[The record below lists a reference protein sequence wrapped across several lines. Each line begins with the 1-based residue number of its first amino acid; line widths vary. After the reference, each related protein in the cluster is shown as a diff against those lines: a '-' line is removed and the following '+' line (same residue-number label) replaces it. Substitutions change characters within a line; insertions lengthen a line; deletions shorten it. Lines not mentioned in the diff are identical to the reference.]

1 MILINIGDEL
11 LIGQVV
17 NTNAAFIGQQMI
29 LAGFEITETLTI
41 GDDADTIRQTVES
54 AFERCD
60 TVLMTGGLGPTKDDI
75 TKRVI
80 CDLFHRELVMD
91 EPTLEQVTRM
101 FAARG
106 MELTET
112 NRQQAAVPSGCTV
125 LTNSLGTAPGL
136 WLEEK
141 GRTLIALPGVP
152 FEMERLIREEVLPRL
167 KNRTDAHLSVEYRV
181 LQCTGITESGLSDL
195 LEDFEKQLPPELKLA
210 YLPKPGIIRLRLT
223 GRGEDHNTVASLLE
237 THFQQLKT
245 LTAAYA
251 FTDEDIEMEEVVGR
265 LLVKAGKNLATAE
278 SCTGG
283 YIAHLITKVP
293 GSSRYFQGSLVSYS
307 NDVKR
312 DLLNVREDNLKR
324 RGAVSEQVVSD
335 MALNAM
341 GLFDV
346 DYTIA
351 TSGIAGPD
359 GGTKE
364 KPVGTVWIAVAT
376 PVRLVTREFH
386 FGSMTGRL
394 QIVERAA
401 RTALNMLRI
410 EIEKDLGNLPIQQ

>member
-17 NTNAAFIGQQMI
+17 NTNAAFIGQQMSA
-29 LAGFEITETLTI
+29 AGFELTDVITI
-41 GDDADTIRQTVES
+41 GDNSQAIR
-54 AFERCD
+54 D
-60 TVLMTGGLGPTKDDI
+60 TVTTSLAKTDVVIMTGGLGPTKDDI
-75 TKRVI
+75 TKKII
-80 CDLFHRELVMD
+80 CDIFQRELVMD
-91 EPTLEQVTRM
+91 EPTLKHVTEI
-101 FAARG
+101 FASRG
-106 MELTET
+106 MDLTET
-112 NRQQAAVPSGCTV
+112 NRQQALVPQGCTV
-125 LTNSLGTAPGL
+125 LSNPLGTAPGL
-136 WLEEK
+136 WIEQDSK
-141 GRTLIALPGVP
+141 VLIALPGVP
-152 FEMERLIREEVLPRL
+152 FEMEKLIRDEVMPRL
-167 KNRTDAHLSVEYRV
+167 EAHKKDQHAILHRV
-181 LQCTGITESGLSDL
+181 LQCTNISESGLSDL
-195 LEDFEKQLPPELKLA
+195 LENFEQQLPPELKLA

-223 GRGEDHNTVASLLE
+223 ARGDNKESLKALLDQHFNELKKLTVE
-237 THFQQLKT
+237 
-245 LTAAYA
+245 YA
-251 FTDEDIEMEEVVGR
+251 FTDEDIEIEEVVGR
-265 LLVKAGKNLATAE
+265 LLTKAGKTLATAE

-283 YIAHLITKVP
+283 YVAHLITSVP

-307 NDVKR
+307 NDIKR

-376 PVRLVTREFH
+376 PVRLTTHEFH
-386 FGSMTGRL
+386 FGSRTGRK
-394 QIVERAA
+394 QIIERAA
-401 RTALNMLRI
+401 RAALNMLRI
-410 EIEKDLGNLPIQQ
+410 EIEKDIR

>member
-17 NTNAAFIGQQMI
+17 NTNAAFIGQQMTA
-29 LAGFEITETLTI
+29 AGFELTDVITI
-41 GDDADTIRQTVES
+41 GDDGLAIREAVERAMS
-54 AFERCD
+54 KTD
-60 TVLMTGGLGPTKDDI
+60 VVLMTGGLGPTKDDI
-75 TKRVI
+75 TKKVI
-80 CDLFHRELVMD
+80 CDIFQRELVID
-91 EPTLEQVTRM
+91 EATLKQVTEM

-112 NRQQAAVPSGCTV
+112 NRQQAAVPDGCVV
-125 LTNSLGTAPGL
+125 LTNTLGTAPGL
-136 WLEEK
+136 WLEK
-141 GRTLIALPGVP
+141 DGKVLISLPGVP
-152 FEMERLIREEVLPRL
+152 FEMEKLIKDEVLPRL
-167 KNRTDAHLSVEYRV
+167 KAGKFRSSSLLYKVV
-181 LQCTGITESGLSDL
+181 QCTNITESGLSDM
-195 LEDFEKQLPPELKLA
+195 LEEYEKQLPEGFKLA

-223 GRGEDHNTVASLLE
+223 AEGNDTEQLQTTLDQQFDLLKQQVAE
-237 THFQQLKT
+237 
-245 LTAAYA
+245 YA
-251 FTDEDIEMEEVVGR
+251 FTDEDIELEEVVGR
-265 LLVKAGKNLATAE
+265 LLVKAGKTMATAE

-283 YIAHLITKVP
+283 YIAHLITSVP

-307 NDVKR
+307 NDIKR

-324 RGAVSEQVVSD
+324 RGAVSEPVVSD

-359 GGTKE
+359 GGTPE

-376 PVRLVTREFH
+376 PVRLATKEFR
-386 FGSMTGRL
+386 FGSRMGRK
-394 QIVERAA
+394 QIIERAA
-401 RTALNMLRI
+401 RAALNMLRI
-410 EIEKDLGNLPIQQ
+410 EIEKDQR

>member
-17 NTNAAFIGQQMI
+17 NTNAAFIGQQMTA
-29 LAGFEITETLTI
+29 AGFELTDVITI
-41 GDDADTIRQTVES
+41 GDDGPAIREAVERAMS
-54 AFERCD
+54 KTD
-60 TVLMTGGLGPTKDDI
+60 VVLMTGGLGPTKDDI
-75 TKRVI
+75 TKKVI
-80 CDLFHRELVMD
+80 CDIFQRELVID
-91 EPTLEQVTRM
+91 EATLKQVTEM

-112 NRQQAAVPSGCTV
+112 NRQQAAVPEGCVV
-125 LTNSLGTAPGL
+125 LTNTLGTAPGL
-136 WLEEK
+136 WLEK
-141 GRTLIALPGVP
+141 DGKVLISLPGVP
-152 FEMERLIREEVLPRL
+152 FEMEKLIKDEVLPRL
-167 KNRTDAHLSVEYRV
+167 KAGKFRSSSLLYKVV
-181 LQCTGITESGLSDL
+181 QCTNITESGLSDM
-195 LEDFEKQLPPELKLA
+195 LEEYEKQLPEGFKLA

-223 GRGEDHNTVASLLE
+223 AEGNDTEQMQTTLDQQFDLLKQQVAE
-237 THFQQLKT
+237 
-245 LTAAYA
+245 YA
-251 FTDEDIEMEEVVGR
+251 FTDEDIELEEVVGR
-265 LLVKAGKNLATAE
+265 LLVKAGKTMATAE

-283 YIAHLITKVP
+283 YIAHLITSVP

-307 NDVKR
+307 NDIKR

-324 RGAVSEQVVSD
+324 RGAVSEPVVSD

-359 GGTKE
+359 GGTPE

-376 PVRLVTREFH
+376 PVRLATKEFR
-386 FGSMTGRL
+386 FGSRMGRK
-394 QIVERAA
+394 QIIERAA
-401 RTALNMLRI
+401 CAALNMLRI
-410 EIEKDLGNLPIQQ
+410 EIEKDLR

>member
-17 NTNAAFIGQQMI
+17 NTNAAFIGQQMTA
-29 LAGFEITETLTI
+29 AGFELTDVITI
-41 GDDADTIRQTVES
+41 GDDGPAIREAVERAMS
-54 AFERCD
+54 KTD
-60 TVLMTGGLGPTKDDI
+60 VVLMTGGLGPTKDDI
-75 TKRVI
+75 TKKVI
-80 CDLFHRELVMD
+80 CDIFQRKLVIN
-91 EPTLEQVTRM
+91 EATLKQVTEM

-112 NRQQAAVPSGCTV
+112 NRQQAAVPEGCVV
-125 LTNSLGTAPGL
+125 LTNTLGTAPGL
-136 WLEEK
+136 WLEK
-141 GRTLIALPGVP
+141 DGKVLISLPGVP
-152 FEMERLIREEVLPRL
+152 FEMEKLIKDEVLPRL
-167 KNRTDAHLSVEYRV
+167 KAGKFRSSSLLYKVV
-181 LQCTGITESGLSDL
+181 QCTNVTESGLSDM
-195 LEDFEKQLPPELKLA
+195 LEEYEKQLPEGFKLA

-223 GRGEDHNTVASLLE
+223 AEGNDIEQMQTTLDQQFDLLKQQVAE
-237 THFQQLKT
+237 
-245 LTAAYA
+245 YA
-251 FTDEDIEMEEVVGR
+251 FTDEDIELEEVVGR
-265 LLVKAGKNLATAE
+265 LLVKVGKTMATAE

-283 YIAHLITKVP
+283 YIAHLITSVP

-307 NDVKR
+307 NDIKR

-324 RGAVSEQVVSD
+324 RGAVSEPVVSD

-359 GGTKE
+359 GGTPE

-376 PVRLVTREFH
+376 PVRLATKEFR
-386 FGSMTGRL
+386 FGSRMGRK
-394 QIVERAA
+394 QIIERAA
-401 RTALNMLRI
+401 RAALNMLRI
-410 EIEKDLGNLPIQQ
+410 EIEKDLR

>member
-17 NTNAAFIGQQMI
+17 NTNAAFIGQQMTA
-29 LAGFEITETLTI
+29 AGFELTDVITI
-41 GDDADTIRQTVES
+41 GDDGPAIREAVERAMS
-54 AFERCD
+54 KTD
-60 TVLMTGGLGPTKDDI
+60 VVLMTGGLGPTKDDI
-75 TKRVI
+75 TKKVI
-80 CDLFHRELVMD
+80 CDIFQRELVID
-91 EPTLEQVTRM
+91 EATLKQVTEM

-112 NRQQAAVPSGCTV
+112 NRQQAAVPEGCVV
-125 LTNSLGTAPGL
+125 LTNTLGTAPGL
-136 WLEEK
+136 WLEK
-141 GRTLIALPGVP
+141 DGKVLISLPGVP
-152 FEMERLIREEVLPRL
+152 FEMEKLIKDEVLPRL
-167 KNRTDAHLSVEYRV
+167 KAGKFRSSSLLYKVV
-181 LQCTGITESGLSDL
+181 QCTNITESGLSDM
-195 LEDFEKQLPPELKLA
+195 LEEYEKQLPEGFKLA

-223 GRGEDHNTVASLLE
+223 AEGNDTEQMQTTLDQQFDLLKQQVAE
-237 THFQQLKT
+237 
-245 LTAAYA
+245 YA
-251 FTDEDIEMEEVVGR
+251 FTDEDIELEEVVGR
-265 LLVKAGKNLATAE
+265 LLVKACKTMATAE

-283 YIAHLITKVP
+283 YIAHLITSVP

-307 NDVKR
+307 NDIKR

-324 RGAVSEQVVSD
+324 RGAVSEPVVSD

-359 GGTKE
+359 GGTPE

-376 PVRLVTREFH
+376 PVRLATKEFR
-386 FGSMTGRL
+386 FGSRMGRK
-394 QIVERAA
+394 QIIERAA
-401 RTALNMLRI
+401 RAALNMLRI
-410 EIEKDLGNLPIQQ
+410 EIEKDLR

>member
-17 NTNAAFIGQQMI
+17 NTNAAFIGQQMSA
-29 LAGFEITETLTI
+29 AGFELTDVITI
-41 GDDADTIRQTVES
+41 GDDSQAIR
-54 AFERCD
+54 D
-60 TVLMTGGLGPTKDDI
+60 TVTSSLAKTDVVIMTGGLGPTKDDI
-75 TKRVI
+75 TKKII
-80 CDLFHRELVMD
+80 CDIFQRELVMD
-91 EPTLEQVTRM
+91 EPTLQHVTEI
-101 FAARG
+101 FASRG
-106 MELTET
+106 MDLTET
-112 NRQQAAVPSGCTV
+112 NRQQALVPKDCTV
-125 LTNSLGTAPGL
+125 LSNPLGTAPGL
-136 WLEEK
+136 WIEQDSK
-141 GRTLIALPGVP
+141 VLIALPGVP
-152 FEMERLIREEVLPRL
+152 FEMEKLIKDEVMPRL
-167 KNRTDAHLSVEYRV
+167 EAHKKDQHAILHRV
-181 LQCTGITESGLSDL
+181 LQCTNISESGLSDL
-195 LEDFEKQLPPELKLA
+195 LENFEKQLPPELKLA

-223 GRGEDHNTVASLLE
+223 ARGDNKESLKALLDQ
-237 THFQQLKT
+237 HFSELKT
-245 LTAAYA
+245 LTTEYA
-251 FTDEDIEMEEVVGR
+251 FTDEDIEIEEVVGR
-265 LLVKAGKNLATAE
+265 LLTKSGKTLATAE

-283 YIAHLITKVP
+283 YIAHLITSVP

-307 NDVKR
+307 NDIKR

-376 PVRLVTREFH
+376 PVRLTTREFH
-386 FGSMTGRL
+386 FGSRTGRK
-394 QIVERAA
+394 QIIERAA
-401 RTALNMLRI
+401 RAALNMLRI
-410 EIEKDLGNLPIQQ
+410 EIEKDIK

>member
-17 NTNAAFIGQQMI
+17 NTNAAFIGQQMSA
-29 LAGFEITETLTI
+29 AGFELTDVITI
-41 GDDADTIRQTVES
+41 GDDSQAIR
-54 AFERCD
+54 D
-60 TVLMTGGLGPTKDDI
+60 TVTSSLAKTDVVIMTGGLGPTKDDI
-75 TKRVI
+75 TKKII
-80 CDLFHRELVMD
+80 CDIFQRELVMD
-91 EPTLEQVTRM
+91 EPTLQHVTEI
-101 FAARG
+101 FASRG
-106 MELTET
+106 MDLTET
-112 NRQQAAVPSGCTV
+112 NRQQALVPKDCTV
-125 LTNSLGTAPGL
+125 LSNPLGTAPGL
-136 WLEEK
+136 WIEQDSK
-141 GRTLIALPGVP
+141 VLIALPGVP
-152 FEMERLIREEVLPRL
+152 FEMEKLIKDEVMPRL
-167 KNRTDAHLSVEYRV
+167 EAHKKDQHAILHRV
-181 LQCTGITESGLSDL
+181 LQCTNISESGLSDL
-195 LEDFEKQLPPELKLA
+195 LENFEKQLPPELKLA

-223 GRGEDHNTVASLLE
+223 ARGDDKES
-237 THFQQLKT
+237 LKT
-245 LTAAYA
+245 LLDQHFNELKKLTAEYA
-251 FTDEDIEMEEVVGR
+251 FTDEDIEIEEVVGR
-265 LLVKAGKNLATAE
+265 LLTKSGKTLATAE

-283 YIAHLITKVP
+283 YVAHLITSVP

-307 NDVKR
+307 NDIKR

-376 PVRLVTREFH
+376 PVRLTTREFH
-386 FGSMTGRL
+386 FGSRTGRK
-394 QIVERAA
+394 QIIERAA
-401 RTALNMLRI
+401 RAALNMLRI
-410 EIEKDLGNLPIQQ
+410 EIEKDIR

>member
-17 NTNAAFIGQQMI
+17 NTNAAFIGQQMA
-29 LAGFEITETLTI
+29 LAGFSLTDVLTI
-41 GDDADTIRQTVES
+41 GDNGDDIRQTVS
-54 AFERCD
+54 AALVKTD
-60 TVLMTGGLGPTKDDI
+60 VVLMTGGLGPTKDDI
-75 TKRVI
+75 TKKVI
-80 CDLFHRELVMD
+80 CDIFQRSLVMD
-91 EPTLEQVTRM
+91 EPTLEHVTQL

-106 MELTET
+106 MELTDT
-112 NRQQAAVPSGCTV
+112 NRDQALVPDGCTV
-125 LTNSLGTAPGL
+125 LYNPLGTAPGL
-136 WLEEK
+136 WMEDNGK
-141 GRTLIALPGVP
+141 VLIALPGVP
-152 FEMERLIREEVLPRL
+152 FEMERLIKEEVLPRL
-167 KNRTDAHLSVEYRV
+167 KNRDERHHAIEYRV

-195 LEDFEKQLPPELKLA
+195 LVDYERELPAELKLA

-223 GRGEDHNTVASLLE
+223 GQSDDREKLLGMLDE
-237 THFQQLKT
+237 HFQKLKE
-245 LTAAYA
+245 LTKEYA
-251 FTDEDIEMEEVVGR
+251 FTDEDIELEEVVGR
-265 LLVKAGKNLATAE
+265 LLVKANKTLATAE

-307 NDVKR
+307 NEVKR

-359 GGTKE
+359 GGTAQ
-364 KPVGTVWIAVAT
+364 KPVGTVWIAIAT
-376 PVRLVTREFH
+376 PVRLITKEFH
-386 FGSMTGRL
+386 FGSRTGRQ

-401 RTALNMLRI
+401 HAALNMLRI
-410 EIEKDLGNLPIQQ
+410 AIEQDLNL

>member
-17 NTNAAFIGQQMI
+17 NTNAAFIGQQMTA
-29 LAGFEITETLTI
+29 AGFELTDVITI
-41 GDDADTIRQTVES
+41 GDDGPAIREAVERAMS
-54 AFERCD
+54 KTD
-60 TVLMTGGLGPTKDDI
+60 VVLMTGGLGPTKDDI
-75 TKRVI
+75 TKKVI
-80 CDLFHRELVMD
+80 CDIFQRELVID
-91 EPTLEQVTRM
+91 EATLKQVTEI

-112 NRQQAAVPSGCTV
+112 NRQQAAVPEGCVV
-125 LTNSLGTAPGL
+125 LTNTLGTAPGL
-136 WLEEK
+136 WLEKDEK
-141 GRTLIALPGVP
+141 VLISLPGVP
-152 FEMERLIREEVLPRL
+152 FEMEKLIKDEVLPRL
-167 KNRTDAHLSVEYRV
+167 KAGKFRSSSLLYKVV
-181 LQCTGITESGLSDL
+181 QCTNITESGLSDM
-195 LEDFEKQLPPELKLA
+195 LEEYEKQLPEGFKLA

-223 GRGEDHNTVASLLE
+223 AEGNDTEQMQTTLDQQFDLLKQQVAE
-237 THFQQLKT
+237 
-245 LTAAYA
+245 YA
-251 FTDEDIEMEEVVGR
+251 FTDEDIELEEVVGR
-265 LLVKAGKNLATAE
+265 LLVKAGKTMATAE

-283 YIAHLITKVP
+283 YIAHLITSVP

-307 NDVKR
+307 NDIKR

-324 RGAVSEQVVSD
+324 RGAVSEPVVSD

-359 GGTKE
+359 GGTPE

-376 PVRLVTREFH
+376 PVRLATKEFR
-386 FGSMTGRL
+386 FGSRMGRK
-394 QIVERAA
+394 QIIERAA
-401 RTALNMLRI
+401 RAALNMLRI
-410 EIEKDLGNLPIQQ
+410 EIEKDLR

>member
-17 NTNAAFIGQQMI
+17 NTNAAFIGQQMTA
-29 LAGFEITETLTI
+29 AGFELTDVITI
-41 GDDADTIRQTVES
+41 GDDGPAIREAVERAMS
-54 AFERCD
+54 KTD
-60 TVLMTGGLGPTKDDI
+60 VVLMTGGLGPTKDDI
-75 TKRVI
+75 TKKVI
-80 CDLFHRELVMD
+80 CDIFQRKLVID
-91 EPTLEQVTRM
+91 EATLKQVTEM

-112 NRQQAAVPSGCTV
+112 NRQQAAVPEGCVV
-125 LTNSLGTAPGL
+125 LTNTLGTAPGL
-136 WLEEK
+136 WLEK
-141 GRTLIALPGVP
+141 DGKVLISLPGVP
-152 FEMERLIREEVLPRL
+152 FEMEKLIKDEVLPRL
-167 KNRTDAHLSVEYRV
+167 KAGKFRSSSLLYKVV
-181 LQCTGITESGLSDL
+181 QCTNITESGLSDM
-195 LEDFEKQLPPELKLA
+195 LEEYEKQLPEGFKLA

-223 GRGEDHNTVASLLE
+223 AEGNDTEQMQTTLDQQFDLLKQQVAE
-237 THFQQLKT
+237 
-245 LTAAYA
+245 YA
-251 FTDEDIEMEEVVGR
+251 FTDEDIELEEVVGR
-265 LLVKAGKNLATAE
+265 LLVKTGKTMATAE

-283 YIAHLITKVP
+283 YIAHLITSVP

-307 NDVKR
+307 NDIKR

-324 RGAVSEQVVSD
+324 RGAVSEPVVSD

-359 GGTKE
+359 GGTPE

-376 PVRLVTREFH
+376 PVRLATKEFR
-386 FGSMTGRL
+386 FGSRMGRK
-394 QIVERAA
+394 QIIERAA
-401 RTALNMLRI
+401 RAALNMLRI
-410 EIEKDLGNLPIQQ
+410 EIEKDLR

>member
-17 NTNAAFIGQQMI
+17 NTNAAFIGQQMA
-29 LAGFEITETLTI
+29 LAGFSLTDVLTI
-41 GDDADTIRQTVES
+41 GDNGDDIRQTVS
-54 AFERCD
+54 AALAKTD
-60 TVLMTGGLGPTKDDI
+60 VVLMTGGLGPTKDDI
-75 TKRVI
+75 TKKVI
-80 CDLFHRELVMD
+80 CDIFQRSLVMD
-91 EPTLEQVTRM
+91 EPTLEHVTQL

-106 MELTET
+106 MELTDT
-112 NRQQAAVPSGCTV
+112 NRDQALVPDGCTV
-125 LTNSLGTAPGL
+125 LYNPLGTAPGL
-136 WLEEK
+136 WMEDNGK
-141 GRTLIALPGVP
+141 VLIVLPGVP
-152 FEMERLIREEVLPRL
+152 FEMEHLIKEEVMPRL
-167 KNRTDAHLSVEYRV
+167 KNRDERHHAIEYRV

-195 LEDFEKQLPPELKLA
+195 LVDYERELPAELKLA

-223 GRGEDHNTVASLLE
+223 GQSDDREKLLGLLDE
-237 THFQQLKT
+237 QFQKLKV
-245 LTAAYA
+245 LTKEYA
-251 FTDEDIEMEEVVGR
+251 FTDEDIELEEVVGR
-265 LLVKAGKNLATAE
+265 LLVKANKTLATAE

-307 NDVKR
+307 NEVKR

-359 GGTKE
+359 GGTAQ
-364 KPVGTVWIAVAT
+364 KPVGTVWIAIAT
-376 PVRLVTREFH
+376 PVRLITKEFH
-386 FGSMTGRL
+386 FGSRTGRQ

-401 RTALNMLRI
+401 HAALNMLRI
-410 EIEKDLGNLPIQQ
+410 AIEQDLNL

>member
-17 NTNAAFIGQQMI
+17 NTNAAFIGQQMSA
-29 LAGFEITETLTI
+29 AGFELTDVITI
-41 GDDADTIRQTVES
+41 GDDGQVIR
-54 AFERCD
+54 D
-60 TVLMTGGLGPTKDDI
+60 TVTSALAKTDVVIMTGGLGPTKDDI
-75 TKRVI
+75 TKTII
-80 CDLFHRELVMD
+80 CDIFQRELVMD
-91 EPTLEQVTRM
+91 EPTLQHVTEI
-101 FAARG
+101 FASRG
-106 MELTET
+106 MDLTET
-112 NRQQAAVPSGCTV
+112 NRQQAMVPQGCTV
-125 LTNSLGTAPGL
+125 LSNPLGTAPGL
-136 WLEEK
+136 WIEQDGK
-141 GRTLIALPGVP
+141 VLIALPGVP
-152 FEMERLIREEVLPRL
+152 FEMEKLIKDEVMPRL
-167 KNRTDAHLSVEYRV
+167 QAHKKDQHAILHRV
-181 LQCTGITESGLSDL
+181 LQCTNISESGLSDM
-195 LEDFEKQLPPELKLA
+195 LEAFEKQLPPELKLA

-223 GRGEDHNTVASLLE
+223 ARGDNKESLNALLD
-237 THFQQLKT
+237 QQFNELKK
-245 LTAAYA
+245 LTAEYA
-251 FTDEDIEMEEVVGR
+251 FTDEDIEIEEVVGR
-265 LLVKAGKNLATAE
+265 LLTKAGKTLATAE

-283 YIAHLITKVP
+283 YVAHLITSVP

-307 NDVKR
+307 NDIKR

-376 PVRLVTREFH
+376 PVRLATREFR
-386 FGSMTGRL
+386 FGSRTGRK
-394 QIVERAA
+394 QIIERAA
-401 RTALNMLRI
+401 RAALNMLRV
-410 EIEKDLGNLPIQQ
+410 EIEKDIR

>member
-17 NTNAAFIGQQMI
+17 NTNAAFIGQQMTA
-29 LAGFEITETLTI
+29 AGFELTDVITI
-41 GDDADTIRQTVES
+41 GDDGPAIREAVERAMS
-54 AFERCD
+54 KTD
-60 TVLMTGGLGPTKDDI
+60 VVLMTGGLGPTKDDI
-75 TKRVI
+75 TKKVI
-80 CDLFHRELVMD
+80 CDIFQRELVID
-91 EPTLEQVTRM
+91 EATLKQVTEM

-112 NRQQAAVPSGCTV
+112 NRQQAAVPEGCVV
-125 LTNSLGTAPGL
+125 LTNTLGTAPGL
-136 WLEEK
+136 WLEK
-141 GRTLIALPGVP
+141 DGKVLILLPGVP
-152 FEMERLIREEVLPRL
+152 FEMEKLIKDEVLPRL
-167 KNRTDAHLSVEYRV
+167 KAGKFRSSSLLYKVV
-181 LQCTGITESGLSDL
+181 QCTNITESGLSDM
-195 LEDFEKQLPPELKLA
+195 LEEYEKQLPEGFKLA

-223 GRGEDHNTVASLLE
+223 AEGNDTEQMQTTLDQQFDLLKQQVAE
-237 THFQQLKT
+237 
-245 LTAAYA
+245 YA
-251 FTDEDIEMEEVVGR
+251 FTDEDIELEEVVGR
-265 LLVKAGKNLATAE
+265 LLVKTGKTMATAE

-283 YIAHLITKVP
+283 YIAHLITSVP

-307 NDVKR
+307 NDIKR

-324 RGAVSEQVVSD
+324 RGAVSEPVVSD

-359 GGTKE
+359 GGTPE

-376 PVRLVTREFH
+376 PVRLATKEFR
-386 FGSMTGRL
+386 FGSRMGRK
-394 QIVERAA
+394 QIIERAA
-401 RTALNMLRI
+401 RAALNMLRI
-410 EIEKDLGNLPIQQ
+410 EIEKDLR

>member
-17 NTNAAFIGQQMI
+17 NTNAAFIGQQMAA
-29 LAGFEITETLTI
+29 AGFELTEVMTI
-41 GDDADTIRQTVES
+41 GDDGETIRQTVNHALS
-54 AFERCD
+54 KTD
-60 TVLMTGGLGPTKDDI
+60 VVLMTGGLGPTKDDI
-75 TKRVI
+75 TKKVI
-80 CDLFHRELVMD
+80 CDIFHRELIMN
-91 EPTLEQVTRM
+91 EPTLKQVTDM

-112 NRQQAAVPSGCTV
+112 NRQQAAVPQGCTV
-125 LTNSLGTAPGL
+125 LTNTLGTAPGL
-136 WLEEK
+136 WLENENK
-141 GRTLIALPGVP
+141 VLIVLPGVP
-152 FEMERLIREEVLPRL
+152 FEMEKLMKDEVLPRL
-167 KNRTDAHLSVEYRV
+167 KTFNQQNHAILYKV
-181 LQCTGITESGLSDL
+181 LQCTNITESGLSDL
-195 LEDFEKQLPPELKLA
+195 LEDYERQLPTECKLA
-210 YLPKPGIIRLRLT
+210 YLPKPGVIRLRLT
-223 GRGEDHNTVASLLE
+223 AKGNNKEKLQTILDEQFAKLK
-237 THFQQLKT
+237 QLT
-245 LTAAYA
+245 SEYA
-251 FTDEDIEMEEVVGR
+251 FTDEDIELEEVVGR
-265 LLVKAGKNLATAE
+265 LLVKAGKTMATAE

-283 YIAHLITKVP
+283 YISHLITSVP

-307 NDVKR
+307 NDIKR

-359 GGTKE
+359 GGTEE

-376 PVRLVTREFH
+376 PIRLTTKEFR
-386 FGSMTGRL
+386 FGSRMGRK
-394 QIVERAA
+394 QIIERSA
-401 RTALNMLRI
+401 RAALNMLRI
-410 EIEKDLGNLPIQQ
+410 EIEKDLH

>member
-17 NTNAAFIGQQMI
+17 NTNAAFIGQQMSA
-29 LAGFEITETLTI
+29 AGFELTDVITI
-41 GDDADTIRQTVES
+41 GDDGQVIR
-54 AFERCD
+54 D
-60 TVLMTGGLGPTKDDI
+60 TVTSALAKTDVVIMTGGLGPTKDDI
-75 TKRVI
+75 TKTII
-80 CDLFHRELVMD
+80 CDIFQRELVMD
-91 EPTLEQVTRM
+91 EPTLQHVTEI
-101 FAARG
+101 FASRG
-106 MELTET
+106 MALTET
-112 NRQQAAVPSGCTV
+112 NRQQAMVPQGCTV
-125 LTNSLGTAPGL
+125 LSNPLGTAPGL
-136 WLEEK
+136 WIEQDGK
-141 GRTLIALPGVP
+141 VLIALPGVP
-152 FEMERLIREEVLPRL
+152 FEMEKLIKDEVMPRL
-167 KNRTDAHLSVEYRV
+167 QAHKKDQHAILHRV
-181 LQCTGITESGLSDL
+181 LQCTNISESGLSDM
-195 LEDFEKQLPPELKLA
+195 LEAFEKQLPPELKLA

-223 GRGEDHNTVASLLE
+223 ARGDNKESLNALLD
-237 THFQQLKT
+237 QQFNELKK
-245 LTAAYA
+245 LTAEYA
-251 FTDEDIEMEEVVGR
+251 FTDEDIEIEEVVGR
-265 LLVKAGKNLATAE
+265 LLTKAGKTLATAE

-283 YIAHLITKVP
+283 YVAHLITSVP

-307 NDVKR
+307 NDIKR

-376 PVRLVTREFH
+376 PVRLTTREFR
-386 FGSMTGRL
+386 FGSRTGRK
-394 QIVERAA
+394 QIIERAA
-401 RTALNMLRI
+401 RAALNMLRI
-410 EIEKDLGNLPIQQ
+410 EIEKDKR